1 MTTAPQPTDVP
12 CPAGPPP
19 PGTDDDPVAHARA
32 VAFWND
38 AFRTTLGRH
47 PIALGR
53 VVATRGVAARG
64 RGFVDA
70 ALAAV
75 AAFDAF
81 TPGDDPHGARD
92 FGVVAVHGVAVWFKL
107 DAYDLDYAFGSG
119 NPADPAVTRRALT
132 LLLPDEY

>member
-1 MTTAPQPTDVP
+1 MTAAPHPADAA
-12 CPAGPPP
+12 CPAGPAPV
-19 PGTDDDPVAHARA
+19 GSDDDPAAHARA
-32 VAFWND
+32 VAHWND

-47 PIALGR
+47 ATALGR
-53 VVATRGVAARG
+53 VVATRGVASRG

-81 TPGDDPHGARD
+81 TPENDPHGERD
-92 FGVVAVHGVAVWFKL
+92 FGAVAVDGVAVWFKL
-107 DAYDLDYAFGSG
+107 DAYDLDYGFGSE
-119 NPADPAVTRRALT
+119 NPADPAVTRRVLT